1 MTLAQLN
8 TLLLTLH
15 LPVAYDHFSE
25 PTASPYI
32 VYHFLNDNNFNA
44 DNKTYI
50 KVNHIMVEL
59 YTETKNTATEAL
71 LEALLDDYVYV
82 KSEDYLTDDNL
93 FVIYYEIESEE

>member
-1 MTLAQLN
+1 MTLAQIN
-8 TLLLTLH
+8 TLLLTLN

-25 PTASPYI
+25 PTAPPYI

-44 DNKTYI
+44 DNKTYK
-50 KVNHIMVEL
+50 KVNHIMIEF
-59 YTETKNTATEAL
+59 YTEIKDTTTEGL
-71 LEALLDDYVYV
+71 IEAILANFTYT